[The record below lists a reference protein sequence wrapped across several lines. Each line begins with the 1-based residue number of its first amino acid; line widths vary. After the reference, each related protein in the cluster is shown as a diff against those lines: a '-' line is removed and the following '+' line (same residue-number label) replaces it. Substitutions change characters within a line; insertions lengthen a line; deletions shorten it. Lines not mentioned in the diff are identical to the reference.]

1 MEILFNKLTEL
12 ITKYSKVIIMSHHDP
27 DLDAIGSSMG
37 LSMILNSMEK
47 ENYIFLAN
55 TTDKNAYNNSVNQAL
70 TRVQGINYLYPKTY
84 KKVIDENTILIILD
98 VHQKDRIEYPKIFES
113 ISNIIVLDHH
123 IKSNSYIKD
132 TELFYIDSA
141 MSSMVEFIAEYAKF
155 NAVNLGILISTI
167 MLAGMEIDTNGFNLK
182 TNERTFEMA
191 AYLTAMGADSVL
203 KQELLKESKDNYLRR
218 ADFIKSSY
226 IVGKDIAMCM
236 LTIPFSSKEE
246 LAEIAEELL
255 KFEYVE
261 ASFVIGQL
269 AENIIGISARSI
281 GNVNVCDIM
290 KELGGGGH
298 MANAA
303 SQIPDK
309 TVNEVEKMVRK
320 VLGEI

>member
-1 MEILFNKLTEL
+1 MESLFNKLTEL
-12 ITKYSKVIIMSHHDP
+12 LSKYSKVVIMSHHDP

-47 ENYIFLAN
+47 ENYIFL
-55 TTDKNAYNNSVNQAL
+55 TSTDKNDYNNSVNQAL
-70 TRVQGINYLYPKTY
+70 TRINGINYLYPKTY
-84 KKVIDENTILIILD
+84 KKVIDENTILVILD
-98 VHQKDRIEYPKIFES
+98 VHQKERIEYPKILEN
-113 ISNIIVLDHH
+113 ISNLIVLDHH

-155 NAVNLGILISTI
+155 NKVNLGTLISTV
-167 MLAGMEIDTNGFNLK
+167 MLAGIEIDTNGFNLK
-182 TNERTFEMA
+182 TTERTFEMA
-191 AYLTAMGADSVL
+191 AYLTSMGADSVL

-226 IVGKDIAMCM
+226 IIEKNIAMCM
-236 LTIPFSSKEE
+236 LPITSSSKEE

-269 AENIIGISARSI
+269 TENIIGISARSI
-281 GNVNVCDIM
+281 GNVNVCNIM
-290 KELGGGGH
+290 KKLGGGGH
-298 MANAA
+298 MTNAA

-309 TVNEVEKMVRK
+309 TVNEVEKKIRK
-320 VLGEI
+320 VLGEML